1 MPKGKKLD
9 TNSVPSDELET
20 LRTENAR
27 LKEALRDSQ
36 QFIDVVVDAASEMFW
51 RTDDKHRM
59 VYMSPRVVSA
69 VDIVMKEQLGKTR
82 AELACDDLDSPRWQ
96 KHLADLDAHRP
107 YENFRYTRKHV
118 DGEIRHITSSGR
130 PIFDDD
136 GHFQGYIGT
145 AEDISCQ
152 VKTEEKAKSAETLLM
167 TAINSLEVIFAIW
180 DSEDRLVVANE
191 FFKTLNED
199 VFESSGIGSTFAE
212 HLKVLAAHDLI
223 GDVEDKDAW
232 IESRQERHRNPQGP
246 FEITRQNDTTILIN
260 EARLDDGSTILLS
273 MDITEQKI
281 IEDALRESQHRLLDF
296 GTIAADWFWEMDAD
310 LRFSFMSAD
319 YTKNTPQLY
328 IGKTRQELEMGN
340 ISKQDIEAHEQQLLR
355 REPFSDLRYSRVK
368 PDGSDF
374 FVSIDGKPTFSLDG
388 KFTGYRGVGRDI
400 TDLVMTERELRS
412 QKEIAE
418 EASRTKSEF
427 LAHMSHELRTPL
439 NAVLGFSD
447 IIRQQSFGPVG
458 NEAYVGY
465 ASDIHKSGE
474 LLLSLIND
482 LLDLSKIEA
491 GKFDLDEENLNLE
504 EIIGQ
509 SHRLL
514 ENQLA
519 DRGINFKTQITS
531 DYGQLYADR
540 RAVTQILFNLLSN
553 ATKFNSDGG
562 EISISVNLR
571 DDNGIAIDVSDSGCG
586 FKHDETDTALMPFG
600 RIENPM
606 TKETPG
612 TGLGLPIVQAL
623 MTLHNGHLEIKSQI
637 HVGTTIT
644 LQFPPERTIKKP

>member
-130 PIFDDD
+130 PVFDDD
-136 GHFQGYIGT
+136 GQFQGYIGT
-145 AEDISCQ
+145 AEDITCQ
-152 VKTEEKAKSAETLLM
+152 VKTQEKAKSAETLLM
-167 TAINSLEVIFAIW
+167 TAINSLEVIFTIW

-191 FFKTLNED
+191 FFRTLNED
-199 VFESSGIGSTFAE
+199 VFESSGIGSTFE
-212 HLKVLAAHDLI
+212 QHLRALADNNLI
-223 GDVEDKDAW
+223 GDVENKEAW
-232 IESRQERHRNPQGP
+232 IANRLNRHRNPQGP
-246 FEITRQNDTTILIN
+246 FEMTRQDDMTILVN
-260 EARLDDGSTILLS
+260 EARLDDGSTITLS
-273 MDITEQKI
+273 MDITERKI
-281 IEDALRESQHRLLDF
+281 IEDALRQSEHRLLDF
-296 GTIAADWFWEMDAD
+296 GTVAADWFWEMDAD

-319 YTKNTPQLY
+319 YTRNTPQLY

-340 ISKQDIEAHEQQLLR
+340 ITKQQLEAHQQQLLR
-355 REPFSDLRYSRVK
+355 REPFSDLRYSRIK
-368 PDGSDF
+368 DDGSDF
-374 FVSIDGKPTFSLDG
+374 FVSIDGKPIFSTNG

-400 TDLVMTERELRS
+400 TDLVKTEQELRS

-418 EASRTKSEF
+418 KASRTKSEF

-439 NAVLGFSD
+439 NAILGFSD
-447 IIRQQSFGPVG
+447 IIRQQTFGPVG
-458 NEAYVGY
+458 NDSYVDY

-491 GKFDLDEENLNLE
+491 GKFDLDEESLNLE
-504 EIIGQ
+504 EIFGQ

-519 DRGINFKTQITS
+519 DRGIN
-531 DYGQLYADR
+531 L
-540 RAVTQILFNLLSN
+540 
-553 ATKFNSDGG
+553 
-562 EISISVNLR
+562 
-571 DDNGIAIDVSDSGCG
+571 
-586 FKHDETDTALMPFG
+586 
-600 RIENPM
+600 
-606 TKETPG
+606 
-612 TGLGLPIVQAL
+612 
-623 MTLHNGHLEIKSQI
+623 
-637 HVGTTIT
+637 
-644 LQFPPERTIKKP
+644 